1 MPNSLAYWKQTSHDV
16 YLANITKG
24 RLQTKT
30 NLRIKISDKS
40 LTQRFDVA
48 MTLLPSGKLKELKC
62 DVIYLEWQNKQ
73 RRKVTG
79 LQV

>member
-1 MPNSLAYWKQTSHDV
+1 MYTSR
-16 YLANITKG
+16 ITKG
-24 RLQTKT
+24 RLKTKT

-62 DVIYLEWQNKQ
+62 DVIYLE
-73 RRKVTG
+73 
-79 LQV
+79 